1 MDSVVQIVGLMLVVA
16 LVAGAWWLFTAG
28 PVGVKRRRRKA
39 RDRRRQSFFEQY
51 EKRTGADDS
60 DAP

>member
-1 MDSVVQIVGLMLVVA
+1 MDALVQIVGLMLGVA
-16 LVAGAWWLFTAG
+16 VLAGGWWLFTAG
-28 PVGVKRRRRKA
+28 PVGVKRQRRKA

-60 DAP
+60 GAP

>member
-39 RDRRRQSFFEQY
+39 RDRRRDSFFEQY
-51 EKRTGADDS
+51 DKRKGPGPS
-60 DAP
+60 S